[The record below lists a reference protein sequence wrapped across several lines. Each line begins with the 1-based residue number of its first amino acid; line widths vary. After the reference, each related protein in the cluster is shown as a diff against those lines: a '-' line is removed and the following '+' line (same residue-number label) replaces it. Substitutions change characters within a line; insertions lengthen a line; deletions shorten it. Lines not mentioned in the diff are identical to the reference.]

1 MGRLLSLLRESRLAW
16 EMPPLRNS
24 IPQLPGQCRGGCC
37 VGISC
42 FHATTYIVTEEQK
55 PIGSGGLARYTRGM
69 SMAVAPRTIAVSE
82 RLLRREAVDN
92 AITDLRL
99 EGLAPSAQVRL
110 ALERFVQ
117 GDLSDEEL
125 LRSAFA
131 G

>member
-1 MGRLLSLLRESRLAW
+1 M
-16 EMPPLRNS
+16 
-24 IPQLPGQCRGGCC
+24 
-37 VGISC
+37 
-42 FHATTYIVTEEQK
+42 VTEEQK
-55 PIGSGGLARYTRGM
+55 PLVKGGLRCYNRGM
-69 SMAVAPRTIAVSE
+69 STAVAPRTIAVSE

-125 LRSAFA
+125 LSSAFA

>member
-1 MGRLLSLLRESRLAW
+1 
-16 EMPPLRNS
+16 
-24 IPQLPGQCRGGCC
+24 
-37 VGISC
+37 
-42 FHATTYIVTEEQK
+42 
-55 PIGSGGLARYTRGM
+55 M
-69 SMAVAPRTIAVSE
+69 STAVAPRAIAVSE

-125 LRSAFA
+125 LSSAFA